1 MATDRPFAEMT
12 ASYASD
18 KISYS
23 SNASARSWN
32 VSRTPPTARRK
43 SLKCGLSCRTSSAA
57 RSSCASAPV
66 RRSAQSPMALSVS
79 PNSTHLLR
87 RAMGRPHVFSHSPA
101 ARAATPS
108 SHSCV
113 ELTRWR
119 SCATRSLA
127 ARRMFTASSSI
138 FFVYSTIWRY
148 CGSSS
153 FNTLSTVREEPQ
165 PNQEEEDE
173 DEDEGRTTREE
184 VCADAGDSVDDLA
197 PKPPIAGFPAEPP
210 PTPIAGAP
218 ARAARNASP
227 FPSVKKQRSV
237 GELYTSGWSHRR
249 SRNVLSLATTRRANS
264 PSRSTVM
271 DSGPSAAL
279 GEGSA
284 GRMAPG

>member
-1 MATDRPFAEMT
+1 MATDRPLAEMT

-43 SLKCGLSCRTSSAA
+43 SLKCGLSSRTSSAA

-165 PNQEEEDE
+165 PNQEEEE
-173 DEDEGRTTREE
+173 EEEEEGRTTREGG
-184 VCADAGDSVDDLA
+184 CSDAGDSVDDLA
-197 PKPPIAGFPAEPP
+197 PPREAPKPPMAGFPAEPP
-210 PTPIAGAP
+210 AD
-218 ARAARNASP
+218 RAARNASP